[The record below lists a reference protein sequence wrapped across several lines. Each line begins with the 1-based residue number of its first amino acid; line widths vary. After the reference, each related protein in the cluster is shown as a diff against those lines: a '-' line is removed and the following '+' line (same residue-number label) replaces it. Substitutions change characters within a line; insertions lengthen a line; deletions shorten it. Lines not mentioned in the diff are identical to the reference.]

1 VTRKFPYPAKLR
13 ICLLAVAVLMQTFC
27 AIHVS
32 ASAETLPAAP
42 ASGCHDETPDTPAA
56 PAKCC
61 VMQDMLKASLPAR
74 FSLPESPMAHANSV
88 QAQFDPQLP
97 PPSFSISLLFSNGW
111 PPAFAILRV

>member
-1 VTRKFPYPAKLR
+1 VTRKFPHPAKLR
-13 ICLLAVAVLMQTFC
+13 ICLLAAAVLMQTFC

-32 ASAETLPAAP
+32 ASAETLLAAP

-61 VMQDMLKASLPAR
+61 VVQDMLKASLPAR
-74 FSLPESPMAHANSV
+74 FSLPESMVHANSV
-88 QAQFDPQLP
+88 QAQFDPELP
-97 PPSFSISLLFSNGW
+97 PPSFSISLLFSNGC